1 MKPSKHDAAI
11 KRGTIGNSLFR
22 FDNTA
27 RASERANERERERKR
42 EEEEK
47 RKRKRQKGCYAG
59 GERTGLKPHQKRD
72 GYIITLAYTIG
83 WK

>member
-27 RASERANERERERKR
+27 RASERANERERKR

-47 RKRKRQKGCYAG
+47 RKRKRQRGVMLV
-59 GERTGLKPHQKRD
+59 ESEPD
-72 GYIITLAYTIG
+72 
-83 WK
+83 